1 MNAIKAGWQI
11 LTTLILLGALYYYY
25 EGILLEYRGFGG
37 ASLSF
42 QRGNAVMI
50 CLIGL
55 CCWVG
60 MWRNNGS

>member
-1 MNAIKAGWQI
+1 MKIGWQI

-37 ASLSF
+37 AIKIKY
-42 QRGNAVMI
+42 GDTIMTA
-50 CLIGL
+50 LIGL

-60 MWRNNGS
+60 MWRKNGS